1 MFSSIGTVLFKALTG
16 PVRCSRVVVNK
27 EDFAL
32 LTITNSVFRFIDL
45 YREDVSVVYN
55 SKR

>member
-1 MFSSIGTVLFKALTG
+1 MFSSTGIVLFKALTG
-16 PVRCSRVVVNK
+16 PVRYSKVVTGK
-27 EDFAL
+27 EDSAL

-45 YREDVSVVYN
+45 RREDVNVVYN